1 MTSLRMKKD
10 LKKLASQRKLDM
22 RSYETSI
29 DKIVDEFCDKLTNE
43 LRVCDEPCD
52 SNSRFRTITGCC
64 NNLQNSDF
72 GKNDKLKMQMV
83 DIYV

>member
-22 RSYETSI
+22 RSSYVTSI
-29 DKIVDEFCDKLTNE
+29 DKIVDDFCDKLTNE
-43 LRVCDEPCD
+43 LRVCDDCD